1 MRCAYDAENYDP
13 PAPVA
18 MVTLR
23 LPDDTQVISDI
34 PLLID
39 TGADVTLVPRWAT
52 EKMGLLLTDEDK
64 YELLGFDGT
73 ASTAPSV
80 KLSLLWMGKT
90 FRGQFLVID
99 SRQGI
104 LGRNLLNNVRLT
116 FHGPEQEWGDH

>member
-1 MRCAYDAENYDP
+1 MRFAYDATSYNP

-18 MVTLR
+18 TVTLR
-23 LPDDTQVISDI
+23 SPDETQTISDV

-39 TGADVTLVPRWAT
+39 TGADVTLLPRWAI
-52 EKMGLLLTDEDK
+52 EKLGLLLTDENN
-64 YELLGFDGT
+64 YELLGFNGT
-73 ASTAPSV
+73 TSTAFSV

-99 SRQGI
+99 SPQGI

-116 FHGPEQEWGDH
+116 FYGPEQEWGDH